1 MQVRVMLRS
10 GCLKICESCGKKQ
23 PSFGRPG
30 EVKKLRWCSGCAKD
44 QAGAVDL
51 KNKKCEG
58 CGRKAASFGL
68 PGEGS
73 GDISGT
79 YSVQSR
85 CTLRRGPDLNSENL
99 GIIEAGGQITVF
111 ESAMSAQGVQR
122 LRCAEGWISLK
133 KVLVKKMTDQS
144 QISKRRWCG
153 GCAKGQAGAVN
164 MTSKICEG
172 CERKGATFGLPSEGK
187 KRRWCTGCAKGHP
200 GAVGGTNKCED
211 CRLKARSWA
220 LPSDKTRRRWCGG
233 CAKGHVGAVSCKKG
247 REARAR
253 GAPKEKAA
261 FRRPS
266 RTNRSR

>member
-1 MQVRVMLRS
+1 M
-10 GCLKICESCGKKQ
+10 
-23 PSFGRPG
+23 
-30 EVKKLRWCSGCAKD
+30 
-44 QAGAVDL
+44 

-58 CGRKAASFGL
+58 CGQKAASFGL

-73 GDISGT
+73 GDILGT

-187 KRRWCTGCAKGHP
+187 KRRWCTGCAKGQA
-200 GAVGGTNKCED
+200 GAVDMTRKMCEG
-211 CRLKARSWA
+211 CGQNRASCG
-220 LPSDKTRRRWCGG
+220 LPGEGKKRRWCSS
-233 CAKGHVGAVSCKKG
+233 CAKGQAGAVNNK
-247 REARAR
+247 RRR
-253 GAPKEKAA
+253 VEKA
-261 FRRPS
+261 
-266 RTNRSR
+266 